1 MTDVSTNVDHRG
13 GAGRPEPVVP
23 AGLAHLLAQLAG
35 PHDFWDRPKGYFGP
49 LTDTYALTLEERAH
63 ANSLYRLG
71 TKALVRGEL
80 LRAERWLGAASEAG
94 HPGALFR
101 LAALAGRA
109 DGDRREDVRF
119 LVAEAARHG
128 HNDARR
134 LLAATSHRRPS
145 PTEPVPPVEDPEFF
159 EEVRRHLGVRAELLT
174 PDPAEAAAAAMEA
187 GQIPAP
193 GGPHLVLVPPPA
205 IPAPDR
211 PAAGL
216 PPGLVSRPQRPRLR
230 ALDGMQAAP
239 LVQPLPDPAPHLAA
253 AAAAAA
259 GATEAV
265 TTTPADTA
273 ASAPGGGRKGPW
285 SANALR
291 PAVLA
296 DMARSI
302 LPTQPPSQQAAV
314 LKAQKL
320 LHHIQKS
327 GGISTRDLA
336 RRTGM
341 SVTSTAWLLHW
352 LRAQYLVETIAGAH
366 LPGPVM
372 EMASRPEQHELLMQ
386 QTLDGLRD
394 RLGAAI
400 YLSTYTGGEVEI
412 LQSSHGQG
420 APPVRVGAAFT
431 DSAHASAVGKALL
444 ADLDFEAR
452 MEHLTRYQPVSYTGR
467 TITDLRTLFDK
478 LDRHGP
484 GALQFDLQEYSDFN
498 VCTAFSLTLPGHD
511 ATCVAL
517 ALPAD
522 QHHRLKRTAAAL
534 SNLSTGLLLARLL
547 TTTASGTANTSTG
560 DTWPTGRAHRSALR
574 HRPPLTRPD
583 GSALSER
590 RGALGQGRT
599 PNRTSR
605 QPRTGPTTLRAPAPG
620 RQPPPNIRQAWE
632 DAHKT

>member
-1 MTDVSTNVDHRG
+1 MSTNDDHRG

-49 LTDTYALTLEERAH
+49 LTDTYGLSLEDREH

-71 TKALVRGEL
+71 SKALVRGEL
-80 LRAERWLGAASEAG
+80 LRAERWLGTASEAG

-134 LLAATSHRRPS
+134 LLAATAHRRPS
-145 PTEPVPPVEDPEFF
+145 PTEPVPPVEDPQFF
-159 EEVRRHLGVRAELLT
+159 EEVRSHLGVRAELLT
-174 PDPAEAAAAAMEA
+174 PDPAEAAAAAEA
-187 GQIPAP
+187 GEIMAP
-193 GGPHLVLVPPPA
+193 RAGGPHLVLVPPPA

-211 PAAGL
+211 PAADI
-216 PPGLVSRPQRPRLR
+216 PPGPASRPQRPHLR
-230 ALDGMQAAP
+230 AVDGMQAA

-259 GATEAV
+259 GAAGDAGDA
-265 TTTPADTA
+265 TTAQPDSA
-273 ASAPGGGRKGPW
+273 AAAAPGGGSRKGPW

-296 DMARSI
+296 DMARSRI

-314 LKAQKL
+314 LKAQRL
-320 LHHIQKS
+320 LHHIQQS

-366 LPGPVM
+366 VPGPVM
-372 EMASRPEQHELLMQ
+372 EMAGRPEQHELLMQ

-394 RLGAAI
+394 RLGAAV

-412 LQSSHGQG
+412 LQSSHGPG
-420 APPVRVGAAFT
+420 APPVRPGAAFT

-452 MEHLTRYQPVSYTGR
+452 MEHLTRYEPVSYTGR
-467 TITDLRTLFDK
+467 TITSTRTLFHNLDK
-478 LDRHGP
+478 HGP
-484 GALQFDLQEYSDFN
+484 QALQFDLLEYSDFN
-498 VCTAFSLTLPGHD
+498 VCAAFSLTLPGHD

-517 ALPAD
+517 ALPSD
-522 QHHRLKRTAAAL
+522 QHHRLERTAAAL
-534 SNLSTGLLLARLL
+534 SDLSAGLLLARLL
-547 TTTASGTANTSTG
+547 TSTPTGSTTNTG
-560 DTWPTGRAHRSALR
+560 ADGTWPVRPSDPPRAIAL
-574 HRPPLTRPD
+574 P
-583 GSALSER
+583 
-590 RGALGQGRT
+590 
-599 PNRTSR
+599 
-605 QPRTGPTTLRAPAPG
+605 
-620 RQPPPNIRQAWE
+620 
-632 DAHKT
+632 

>member
-1 MTDVSTNVDHRG
+1 MTDVSTNDDHRG

-23 AGLAHLLAQLAG
+23 AELSHLLAQLAG

-49 LTDTYALTLEERAH
+49 LTDTYGLSVEERAH

-80 LRAERWLGAASEAG
+80 LRAGRWLGEAAEAG

-128 HNDARR
+128 HRDARR
-134 LLAATSHRRPS
+134 LLAASAHRRP
-145 PTEPVPPVEDPEFF
+145 PATEPVPPVEDPQFF
-159 EEVRRHLGVRAELLT
+159 EEVRSHLGVRAELLT
-174 PDPAEAAAAAMEA
+174 PEPSEADTAARSQA
-187 GQIPAP
+187 GP
-193 GGPHLVLVPPPA
+193 GAGPEPGAPHLVLVPPPA

-211 PAAGL
+211 PASGMPLGPAF
-216 PPGLVSRPQRPRLR
+216 RPRRAHLR
-230 ALDGMQAAP
+230 ALDGIGSGA
-239 LVQPLPDPAPHLAA
+239 LVQPLPDPTPHLAA

-259 GATEAV
+259 GSAGSA
-265 TTTPADTA
+265 TA
-273 ASAPGGGRKGPW
+273 AQTDSGARGGGSGKGPW

-296 DMARSI
+296 DMARSRI
-302 LPTQPPSQQAAV
+302 LPTQPPSQQAAA
-314 LKAQKL
+314 LKARNL
-320 LHHIQKS
+320 LHHIQQS

-352 LRAQYLVETIAGAH
+352 LRAQYLVETTAGAH

-372 EMASRPEQHELLMQ
+372 EMAARPEQHEQLMQ
-386 QTLDGLRD
+386 QTLDALRD
-394 RLGAAI
+394 RLGAAV

-412 LQSSHGQG
+412 LQSSHGPS
-420 APPVRVGAAFT
+420 APPVRVRAAFT

-452 MEHLTRYQPVSYTGR
+452 MEHLTRYKPRSYTGR
-467 TITDLRTLFDK
+467 TITDPRALFDN
-478 LDRHGP
+478 LDNHGP
-484 GALQFDLQEYSDFN
+484 QALQFDLLEYSNLNF
-498 VCTAFSLTLPGHD
+498 CTAFSLTLPGHD
-511 ATCVAL
+511 ATCVAA

-522 QHHRLKRTAAAL
+522 QHHRLKRTARAL
-534 SNLSTGLLLARLL
+534 SNHSTGLLLARLL
-547 TTTASGTANTSTG
+547 TTTTPDDIPDTGTS
-560 DTWPTGRAHRSALR
+560 DIWPTQPATPPRRIAL
-574 HRPPLTRPD
+574 P
-583 GSALSER
+583 
-590 RGALGQGRT
+590 
-599 PNRTSR
+599 
-605 QPRTGPTTLRAPAPG
+605 
-620 RQPPPNIRQAWE
+620 
-632 DAHKT
+632 